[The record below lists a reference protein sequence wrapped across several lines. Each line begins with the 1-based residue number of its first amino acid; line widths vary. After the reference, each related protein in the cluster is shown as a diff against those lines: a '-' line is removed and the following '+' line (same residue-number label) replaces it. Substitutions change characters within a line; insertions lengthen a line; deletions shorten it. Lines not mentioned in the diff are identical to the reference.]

1 MKKVIIIGGGMAGL
15 SAGCYLQMNGYD
27 TEIFEMDSKPGGLCS
42 FWERKGYTID
52 GCINWFIGC
61 SPGSDIYSIWDDLID
76 IKNFPFVIYD
86 EFVSFESNGRII
98 HCYGDIDKFADEL
111 KKAAPEDM
119 KAISDLVSSIRWFA
133 SLNSK
138 KNQNG
143 VKPVFFRFI
152 SDFIRKVIL
161 AYLVFVKWPMPVR
174 SYVET
179 LNSGFLKK
187 FFNTFFEGEAPMWLL
202 LSTQSFFC
210 LKDAGY
216 PIGGSREVVKRTVKR
231 YCSLGGKINCDSK
244 VSRIAIEDDVAK
256 GIVLENGAVYGSD
269 IVISAADG
277 YDTIFNMLEGRY
289 RDRTIRNFY
298 NDPAKSPKSSGFYF
312 IFGLSRE
319 FDDRLKVCEFF
330 ELRNPISVD
339 GEKIGH
345 IGVTVHNFNPLSAPA
360 GKTLLTMHII
370 SRNPGYWIN
379 LRRNNKAE
387 YDIQKSILAESVL
400 KELEWHF
407 GNIKDHVEMSDVVT
421 PATFFRY
428 TNNWNGSIRG
438 WTDFNLW
445 ISGRKKEISGL
456 KDFYM
461 CGQWV
466 DAGYLSSVVKSGMDL
481 ARKICKRDKK
491 AFVRSSSYS

>member
-1 MKKVIIIGGGMAGL
+1 MAGL
-15 SAGCYLQMNGYD
+15 SAGCYLQMNGYE
-27 TEIFEMDSKPGGLCS
+27 TEVFEMDSKPGGLCS
-42 FWERKGYTID
+42 SWERKGYTID
-52 GCINWFIGC
+52 GCINWFVDCGKNN
-61 SPGSDIYSIWDDLID
+61 SVNSSWNDLID
-76 IKNFPFVIYD
+76 IRNLPFVIYD
-86 EFVSFESNGRII
+86 EFVSFERQGKVI
-98 HCYGDIDKFADEL
+98 HCYGDISKFSDEL
-111 KKAAPEDM
+111 KNAAPEDM
-119 KAISDLVSSIRWFA
+119 RAISGLVSSIRWFA
-133 SLNSK
+133 SLNNK

-143 VKPVFFRFI
+143 VKLGFFRLI
-152 SDFIRKVIL
+152 SDFIRKIIL
-161 AYLVFVKWPMPVR
+161 GYLVFVKWPMPVR
-174 SYVET
+174 SYVKT
-179 LNSGFLKK
+179 LNSVFLKD

-216 PIGGSREVVKRTVKR
+216 PIGGSREVVRRIVER
-231 YCSLGGKINCDSK
+231 YRSLGGKINYN
-244 VSRIAIEDDVAK
+244 SRVKRIVVEGDAAN
-256 GIVLENGAVYGSD
+256 GIVLESGVVYRSD
-269 IVISAADG
+269 IVISASDG
-277 YDTIFNMLEGRY
+277 RDTIFNMLGGRY
-289 RDRTIRNFY
+289 QDRTIKSFY
-298 NDPAKSPKSSGFYF
+298 EDPDRAPKSSGFYF

-319 FDDRLKVCEFF
+319 FDIRLKVCEFF
-330 ELRNPISVD
+330 ELRNPILVD
-339 GEKIGH
+339 GEYIRH
-345 IGVTVHNFNPLSAPA
+345 LGVTVHNFNPLSAPK

-370 SRNPGYWIN
+370 SRNPEYWIN

-438 WTDFNLW
+438 WTDFNFW
-445 ISGRKKEISGL
+445 IFSRKKEISGL